1 MAEFSKGKRKKKK
14 YPAEDNWMLPN
25 YHGLRGA
32 ILTSDGVFVTPL
44 LVEDPL
50 LVLRELSHVISSWTM
65 HKKSHYNILIY

>member
-1 MAEFSKGKRKKKK
+1 
-14 YPAEDNWMLPN
+14 MLPN

>member
-1 MAEFSKGKRKKKK
+1 
-14 YPAEDNWMLPN
+14 MLPN

-50 LVLRELSHVISSWTM
+50 LVLRELSHVISS
-65 HKKSHYNILIY
+65 